1 MSVESMNSDDWQ
13 LIAEYSSFHNY
24 SFYIYFKYGIK
35 NNFIFKYIFSH
46 LFSFVSVFFSFLLF
60 VPPASSSDT
69 QACPHSKCCSEDAVS
84 EKILEWDV
92 AFLF

>member
-46 LFSFVSVFFSFLLF
+46 LFSFVSVFFFFFYPQPSKSGQFGFTIEIKCIFEHLNLL
-60 VPPASSSDT
+60 
-69 QACPHSKCCSEDAVS
+69 
-84 EKILEWDV
+84 
-92 AFLF
+92 